1 MKILDR
7 YILTTFLKTFFS
19 VFFILIFIF
28 ILQSVWL
35 FVKELAGK
43 DLELIVVGKFLMYLL
58 PTLVPLILPLTIL
71 LTSIMIF
78 GNFAENYEFAAMK
91 SSGISLHRAMRSL
104 TIFIALLS
112 FVTFFFANNV
122 IPWGE
127 YESRNLRKNIA
138 QLKPSMAIVAGQFT
152 PIGDA
157 NIKVERKYGEDGR
170 LLENVILH
178 QKKHTKNTTVIKAKK
193 GELISSEGSNI
204 LQLVLSDGNYYHD
217 ITPKDYTKKKKL
229 PHAKSSFD
237 KYTMNI
243 DLSKLDKSPNST
255 QKLTS
260 YRFLKI
266 NQLLPTIDSLNHK
279 LVKDVES
286 DNNNL
291 YNGLGLTV
299 AKNKVDKIASIK
311 TNDSSKTGS
320 KIIKKPIEVKPNNNT
335 FYKKPILNLFT
346 LKEQEKIL
354 DFAITN
360 SKASYKRIEKR
371 ESNLDDKLS
380 NLNRHKVAVHKKF
393 ALAFSCFIL
402 FFVGAPLGAII
413 RKGGL
418 GLPMVIAIVLFLT
431 YWFIGIFAENSS
443 EKGGIPPFLGGWL
456 STLIMLP
463 LGIIFTR
470 NATSDKGMFNTD
482 GIYNFFR
489 KIGNKFIKKKEN
501 TTLEED
507 FVLNT
512 TEYSNEDLIFKDK
525 ISSFSTPQLKDI
537 LKYSKQHGYSDNQKQ
552 IILDTLSQ
560 LGVGFEELKLS
571 GNLSNYQFENANR
584 HYLQL
589 KKNSA
594 IAFIL
599 YIVHFLSNIAINIVK
614 ADFSG
619 IIVTIIILLSL
630 IIYMIY
636 YLKCYLDYSKLN
648 KIVTN
653 NSGLSLPSPIIFLI
667 IGAPFNLFTY
677 FYFKKE
683 INEAMKH
690 IR

>member
-43 DLELIVVGKFLMYLL
+43 DLEFIIIGKFLMYLL

-104 TIFIALLS
+104 TIFISLLS
-112 FVTFFFANNV
+112 IVTFFFANNV

-127 YESRNLRKNIA
+127 YESRNLRRNIA

-152 PIGDA
+152 PIGEA
-157 NIKVERKYGEDGR
+157 NIKVERKHGEDGR

-178 QKKHTKNTTVIKAKK
+178 QKKNTKNTTVIKAEK
-193 GELISSEGSNI
+193 GELISSQGSNI
-204 LQLVLSDGNYYHD
+204 LQLVLSNGNYYHD
-217 ITPKDYTKKKKL
+217 ISPKEYHKKKRL

-243 DLSKLDKSPNST
+243 DLANLDKSNGKIEKVT
-255 QKLTS
+255 T
-260 YRFLKI
+260 YRMLKI
-266 NQLLPTIDSLNHK
+266 NQLLPTIDSLSNK
-279 LVKDVES
+279 LIKDIES
-286 DNNNL
+286 SNNNL
-291 YNGLGLTV
+291 YNGLSLSRV
-299 AKNKVDKIASIK
+299 KKNKKNPSIK
-311 TNDSSKTGS
+311 VKDTSKMKSNIVKKNITENTINDS
-320 KIIKKPIEVKPNNNT
+320 I
-335 FYKKPILNLFT
+335 FYKNRILDLFT
-346 LKEQEKIL
+346 LNEQKKIL

-360 SKASYKRIEKR
+360 SKAAYKRIESR
-371 ESNLDDKLS
+371 ESSLDPKIS

-418 GLPMVIAIVLFLT
+418 GLPMVIAIVLFLA

-482 GIYNFFR
+482 GIYQFFK
-489 KIGNKFIKKKEN
+489 KIGDKIIKKK
-501 TTLEED
+501 
-507 FVLNT
+507 
-512 TEYSNEDLIFKDK
+512 SNPESI
-525 ISSFSTPQLKDI
+525 T
-537 LKYSKQHGYSDNQKQ
+537 
-552 IILDTLSQ
+552 
-560 LGVGFEELKLS
+560 
-571 GNLSNYQFENANR
+571 
-584 HYLQL
+584 
-589 KKNSA
+589 
-594 IAFIL
+594 
-599 YIVHFLSNIAINIVK
+599 
-614 ADFSG
+614 
-619 IIVTIIILLSL
+619 
-630 IIYMIY
+630 
-636 YLKCYLDYSKLN
+636 
-648 KIVTN
+648 
-653 NSGLSLPSPIIFLI
+653 
-667 IGAPFNLFTY
+667 
-677 FYFKKE
+677 
-683 INEAMKH
+683 
-690 IR
+690 